1 MSLVRGCPFFAS
13 NHSNIFD
20 PFSLDHWDPVGRC
33 PFIQSFASPIS
44 VDECSPPP
52 AFYARADWKETPGA
66 HVFEVDLP
74 GMKKEEV
81 EVKLEDGRV
90 LHISGDRKREE
101 EEKKAADTWH
111 RIERGIGSF
120 FRRFRLPEP
129 AKASDVKAAM
139 EDGVLTVIVPKEEEE
154 EKKPEV
160 KRIEISG

>member
-20 PFSLDHWDPVGRC
+20 PFSLDHWDPFQRC
-33 PFIQSFASPIS
+33 PFIKSFASPVSI
-44 VDECSPPP
+44 DESSPSP
-52 AFYARADWKETPGA
+52 AFYARVDWKETPGA
-66 HVFEVDLP
+66 YVFKVDLP

-101 EEKKAADTWH
+101 GEKTDTWH
-111 RIERGIGSF
+111 RIERSIGSF
-120 FRRFRLPEP
+120 LRRFKLPGS

-139 EDGVLTVIVPKEEEE
+139 EDGVLTVVVPKEEE
-154 EKKPEV
+154 KKRAEV